1 MEFKI
6 SKELED
12 YRNSINFMDSH
23 INNMISNKK
32 EDLIWLLEYPNIYTY
47 GPLSKKKDLLE
58 PKKFP
63 VIPSERGG
71 QYTYHGPGQRVVYLM
86 INLKEKSR
94 DIKKFIF
101 LIENIIIESLSRIG
115 LKAETSNEH
124 HGIFIEKKNELYKIA
139 SIGMKFKKWISF
151 HGFSLNI
158 DPDLENYKGIRP
170 CGLNNNLVTSIKNEG
185 ITIEKKIIDDILI
198 DEIKNH
204 FLK

>member
-23 INNMISNKK
+23 INNMISNGQ
-32 EDLIWLLEYPNIYTY
+32 EELIWLLEYPNIYTY
-47 GPLSKKKDLLE
+47 GPLSNKKDLLKPE
-58 PKKFP
+58 KFP

-101 LIENIIIESLSRIG
+101 LIENIIIETLNRIG
-115 LKAETSNEH
+115 LKAETSSEH
-124 HGIFIEKKNELYKIA
+124 HGIFIKKNNELYKIA

-151 HGFSLNI
+151 HGFSLNV

-170 CGLNNNLVTSIKNEG
+170 CGLNNNLVTSVKNEG
-185 ITIEKKIIDDILI
+185 ITIEKKLIDDILI